1 MDKVEVK
8 ILGISSTPGGNAFAL
23 ILKEKNGSRRL
34 PIIIGAF
41 EAQSIAFE
49 MENIEPPRP
58 MTHDLIK
65 NILETFGYN
74 LNSVIID
81 TLNDGTFHAKLI
93 FDTEDVQIDCR
104 PSDAIAIALRMN
116 APIFV
121 DNDILEEAGVA
132 PQIEESEFQEESE
145 EDEDFPK
152 PEPEKSVSSGNKKL
166 DILQSRLDKS
176 IQEENYELAAKIRD
190 EIQNLLRNS

>member
-1 MDKVEVK
+1 
-8 ILGISSTPGGNAFAL
+8 
-23 ILKEKNGSRRL
+23 
-34 PIIIGAF
+34 
-41 EAQSIAFE
+41 

-81 TLNDGTFHAKLI
+81 ALNDGTFHAKLI

-132 PQIEESEFQEESE
+132 PQIEESEFKRNQ
-145 EDEDFPK
+145 K
-152 PEPEKSVSSGNKKL
+152 
-166 DILQSRLDKS
+166 RM
-176 IQEENYELAAKIRD
+176 KI
-190 EIQNLLRNS
+190 S

>member
-23 ILKEKNGSRRL
+23 ILKEKSGPRRL

-49 MENIEPPRP
+49 MENIDPPRP

-65 NILETFGYN
+65 NILVTFGYN
-74 LNSVIID
+74 LSSVVID
-81 TLNDGTFHAKLI
+81 NLNDGTFHAKLN
-93 FDTEDVQIDCR
+93 FDEEDIQIDCR
-104 PSDAIAIALRMN
+104 PSDAIAVALRMD

-121 DNDILEEAGVA
+121 SDDILEEAGVS
-132 PQIEESEFQEESE
+132 PQIEENEYQDEPEEFS
-145 EDEDFPK
+145 DFPK
-152 PEPEKSVSSGNKKL
+152 RGHESYPSTGNKKL
-166 DILQSRLDKS
+166 DILQSRLDKA
-176 IQEENYELAAKIRD
+176 IQDENYELAAKLRD

>member
-1 MDKVEVK
+1 MNKVEVK

-49 MENIEPPRP
+49 MENIDPPRP
-58 MTHDLIK
+58 MTHDLIR
-65 NILETFGYN
+65 NILVTFGYN
-74 LNSVIID
+74 LSSVLID
-81 TLNDGTFHAKLI
+81 NLNDGTFHAKLN
-93 FDTEDVQIDCR
+93 FDEEDIQIDCR
-104 PSDAIAIALRMN
+104 PSDAIAVALRMD

-121 DNDILEEAGVA
+121 NDDILEEAGVS
-132 PQIEESEFQEESE
+132 PQIEESEFEEH
-145 EDEDFPK
+145 EDYEDFPK
-152 PEPEKSVSSGNKKL
+152 PETERLHPSTGNKKL
-166 DILQSRLDKS
+166 DILQSRLDKAVE
-176 IQEENYELAAKIRD
+176 EENYELAAKLRD